1 MRMLQLHPKTSFM
14 YIPNTAQCIEY
25 IYEYMNTMKLSL
37 NAFNNIE
44 FATRGQTD
52 KLWLALHNGRI
63 TSSRFG
69 EIVHRK
75 QSTNPRRLVKDI
87 VGYGEKM
94 KFLPLQMRW
103 GKDNKPIALK

>member
-14 YIPNTAQCIEY
+14 YVPNTAQCIEC

-37 NAFNNIE
+37 NEFHNIE
-44 FATRGQTD
+44 FGTRGHTEN
-52 KLWLALHNGRI
+52 KLWLALHNGRV

-69 EIVHRK
+69 EILHRK

-87 VGYGEKM
+87 LGYGEKM
-94 KFLPLQMRW
+94 KFLLPQ
-103 GKDNKPIALK
+103 IC